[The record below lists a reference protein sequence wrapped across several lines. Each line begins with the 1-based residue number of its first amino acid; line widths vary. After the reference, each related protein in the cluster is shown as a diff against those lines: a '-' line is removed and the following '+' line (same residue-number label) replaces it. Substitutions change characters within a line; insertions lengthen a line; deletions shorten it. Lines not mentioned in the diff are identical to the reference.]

1 MIHLLRPEQS
11 KITRKTALAFAVLIL
26 CMGCGTTTQR
36 LATEQLLISDAV
48 DQAISQIDFRYL
60 EGRKVFVDTLY
71 LRSVKGVG
79 FVNSDYIISSL
90 RQQLTAAN
98 CLIQDDRE
106 SADVIVEPRV
116 GALGTDGHE
125 VVYGLPQ
132 SAAIT
137 SAAAI
142 FSGSAIPPI
151 PEVSVGKLNAQS
163 GVAKVIVFAYDS
175 QTREPVWQSGI
186 AKSEST
192 SSNSWF
198 LGAGP
203 FQKGSIYEGRR
214 FAGQRLPPSSEL
226 NANVFHPLRLY
237 GEQNKAEKD
246 VPEEP
251 SSLVNFEKEFYFK
264 DKRLTNPTSPSA
276 TNSPDQVAESDD
288 SSSDFAVEKATFKE
302 DANKTSQ

>member
-137 SAAAI
+137 SAAA
-142 FSGSAIPPI
+142 
-151 PEVSVGKLNAQS
+151 L
-163 GVAKVIVFAYDS
+163 
-175 QTREPVWQSGI
+175 
-186 AKSEST
+186 
-192 SSNSWF
+192 
-198 LGAGP
+198 
-203 FQKGSIYEGRR
+203 
-214 FAGQRLPPSSEL
+214 
-226 NANVFHPLRLY
+226 
-237 GEQNKAEKD
+237 
-246 VPEEP
+246 
-251 SSLVNFEKEFYFK
+251 SLIHI
-264 DKRLTNPTSPSA
+264 
-276 TNSPDQVAESDD
+276 
-288 SSSDFAVEKATFKE
+288 
-302 DANKTSQ
+302 